1 MPLFFILEA
10 VAIEQLKISAIP
22 ANPLSC
28 RFSFSLTI
36 AISCFGELSSSS
48 YNTSSASAILALQF
62 KSCSITNLTISFFLL
77 IALLFFCKIT
87 LSTNDKEVSLKRLNK
102 KDSSINKY
110 IKMTKPN
117 NAIPTL
123 LGSFRWK
130 CGESNSGPHKETIR
144 FLHAYLSLHFRDAA
158 RPEPPTASLSSKI
171 SPDCRGS
178 T

>member
-1 MPLFFILEA
+1 
-10 VAIEQLKISAIP
+10 
-22 ANPLSC
+22 
-28 RFSFSLTI
+28 
-36 AISCFGELSSSS
+36 
-48 YNTSSASAILALQF
+48 
-62 KSCSITNLTISFFLL
+62 
-77 IALLFFCKIT
+77 
-87 LSTNDKEVSLKRLNK
+87 
-102 KDSSINKY
+102 
-110 IKMTKPN
+110 MTKPN

-123 LGSFRWK
+123 LGSFQWK